1 MGVGLRLSQSR
12 GLISIP
18 VTPGTRVR
26 AVPSSRPAQTPTATL
41 ARTGPRPARE
51 RWGTGP
57 GFTRRLRVFR
67 LGHSE
72 GKSGPQFPRAPSGRG
87 MGQCG
92 RSPQTGTTAATTFTA
107 AAARPGA
114 KGDQLSEK
122 GGRLP
127 RRDPK
132 RPWRSADRE
141 HSDGEVLAS
150 GPSWPASVRPAPLR
164 AVTRSA
170 PSLVLGLCPP
180 ESAFQRLYEFHG
192 LTVPRR
198 SLRRSRRPTV
208 TKGVGVLRPSQ
219 SQAGPEG
226 GTNFRFLRSGGR
238 VHHAGAA
245 GPCPFQRPREGRPAS
260 SAPGAQ
266 AASLVAAAVRLL
278 HACLCPGPS

>member
-12 GLISIP
+12 GLVSIP

-122 GGRLP
+122 GACRGGTLKGP
-127 RRDPK
+127 G
-132 RPWRSADRE
+132 A
-141 HSDGEVLAS
+141 VLTGS
-150 GPSWPASVRPAPLR
+150 
-164 AVTRSA
+164 
-170 PSLVLGLCPP
+170 
-180 ESAFQRLYEFHG
+180 
-192 LTVPRR
+192 
-198 SLRRSRRPTV
+198 TV
-208 TKGVGVLRPSQ
+208 TGRCWPPARAGLPACGPRPSV
-219 SQAGPEG
+219 
-226 GTNFRFLRSGGR
+226 L
-238 VHHAGAA
+238 
-245 GPCPFQRPREGRPAS
+245 
-260 SAPGAQ
+260 
-266 AASLVAAAVRLL
+266 
-278 HACLCPGPS
+278 

>member
-12 GLISIP
+12 GLVSIP

-132 RPWRSADRE
+132 RPWRSADGE

-170 PSLVLGLCPP
+170 LSLVLGLCPP

-198 SLRRSRRPTV
+198 SLRRSRRPTAV
-208 TKGVGVLRPSQ
+208 TVPGRARRWHEFPLPPFWGPS
-219 SQAGPEG
+219 P
-226 GTNFRFLRSGGR
+226 
-238 VHHAGAA
+238 
-245 GPCPFQRPREGRPAS
+245 PRRRRRAVPLLE
-260 SAPGAQ
+260 APGGLSCLIGSWGPGRLPHVCRC
-266 AASLVAAAVRLL
+266 AASPCVSVPGPQLVRTPVAA
-278 HACLCPGPS
+278 